1 MKPVYCIP
9 GLGASVAIFSRLLTQ
24 EAVVRP
30 LHLPSPSKGETLDDY
45 VTRLVELIDT
55 SQPFSLLGHSFGGIL
70 AMEMARLCRP
80 EKLILVSSVKCRG
93 ELPWYARLI
102 GRLRLHRL
110 APLSCPKYTTPVSLF
125 LNGIKSPEDRTLFK
139 SFAVGRDM
147 ALLKWSL
154 DQTLMWPGCT
164 VPDNLVHIHGTAD
177 RLLPAR
183 YVRPEI
189 WIEGGTHFM
198 IVTRGPE
205 ISALLD
211 KLVTDQ
217 PVVDLKP

>member
-1 MKPVYCIP
+1 MKSVYCIP
-9 GLGASVAIFSRLLTQ
+9 GLGASIAIFSKLTPQ

-30 LHLPSPSKGETLDDY
+30 LKLPSPSKGETLDSFA
-45 VTRLVELIDT
+45 TRVIALIDT
-55 SQPFSLLGHSFGGIL
+55 SQPFWLLGQSFGGIL

-80 EKLILVSSVKCRG
+80 EKLILVSSVKCRT
-93 ELPWYARLI
+93 ELPWYGRLI

-110 APLSCPKYTTPVSLF
+110 APLSYPKCTMPVSLF
-125 LNGIKSPEDRTLFK
+125 LNGIESTEDRAVFR

-154 DQTLMWPGCT
+154 DQALRWPGGA

-177 RLLPAR
+177 RLLPGR
-183 YVRPEI
+183 YVRPDI

-211 KLVTDQ
+211 KLVTD
-217 PVVDLKP
+217 